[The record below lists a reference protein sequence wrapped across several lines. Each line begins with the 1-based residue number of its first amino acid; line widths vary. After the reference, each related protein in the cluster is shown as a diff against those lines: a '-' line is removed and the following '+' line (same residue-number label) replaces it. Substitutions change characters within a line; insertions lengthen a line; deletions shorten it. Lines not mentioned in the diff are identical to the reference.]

1 MLQNRPRDRT
11 APAAT
16 DEDSDGT
23 EELSTSVLL
32 ELLGDEYTRAAL
44 RVVADQPRSG
54 TEVADRTSMSKPT
67 AFRRLNRLSEVG
79 LVTVHRR
86 IDTEQ
91 GHHHKVYEASQEH
104 LEVELDSLLDELDG

>member
-1 MLQNRPRDRT
+1 M
-11 APAAT
+11 
-16 DEDSDGT
+16 
-23 EELSTSVLL
+23 LL
-32 ELLGDEYTRAAL
+32 ELLGDEYTRSVL

-79 LVTVHRR
+79 LVTVQRR

-91 GHHHKVYEASQEH
+91 GHHHKVYEANHEH
-104 LEVELDSLLDELDG
+104 LDVELDSLLGEFDD